1 VHPARWHADYAS
13 LKRELETETFAA
25 LLRVVR
31 RGNPGLSEVAAWGD
45 LLIPEGGNVEPASRT
60 AVALSVVHVTHRH
73 DENPLW
79 VTVLLALFWVP
90 LLYLWRKELQP
101 GLDEDDL
108 WAAISEAFVEAVATV
123 RRDEPESG
131 FPKALW
137 WETRNRL
144 RTNLRRE
151 WRRGQREVPMLVRD
165 PDEED
170 LPPQPE
176 VPDLNASRAF
186 RDVDDRIDREKRVQE
201 LRDSLLRGVLTELE
215 HDVLMGVEI
224 YGQTLLEYAER
235 AGSKYEA
242 VRKRYQRARAKLSGG
257 EKRCPEDRRIVPLLG
272 EGRSPKGRE
281 RRGR

>member
-31 RGNPGLSEVAAWGD
+31 RENPRLSEVEAWRD
-45 LLIPEGGNVEPASRT
+45 LLIPEGGNVEPESRT
-60 AVALSVVHVTHRH
+60 AVALSVVHATHRH

-90 LLYLWRKELQP
+90 LLYLWRKELRS
-101 GLDEDDL
+101 GVDEDDL
-108 WAAISEAFVEAVATV
+108 WTAISEAFLEAVATV
-123 RRDEPESG
+123 RRDEPEGG

-137 WETRNRL
+137 WETRNQL
-144 RTNLRRE
+144 RTAMRRE
-151 WRRGQREVPMLVRD
+151 WRRGKREVPMLVRD
-165 PDEED
+165 RDEED
-170 LPPQPE
+170 MPPQPE

-186 RDVDDRIDREKRVQE
+186 RDVEDRIDREKKVRE
-201 LRDSLLRGVLTELE
+201 LRDCLLRGLLTELE

-224 YGQTLLEYAER
+224 YGQTLVEYAER

-242 VRKRYQRARAKLSGG
+242 VRKRYQRARAKVTLA
-257 EKRCPEDRRIVPLLG
+257 
-272 EGRSPKGRE
+272 RE
-281 RRGR
+281 RMSRRTEAPASSDQEGTTPGGS